1 MATKWAEESAKNCSF
16 LRQMALN
23 LLKKEP
29 TKKSIRTN
37 QKMAAMD
44 IYLMKILFADPLPK
58 SYA

>member
-37 QKMAAMD
+37 QKMG
-44 IYLMKILFADPLPK
+44 LPWI
-58 SYA
+58 STL